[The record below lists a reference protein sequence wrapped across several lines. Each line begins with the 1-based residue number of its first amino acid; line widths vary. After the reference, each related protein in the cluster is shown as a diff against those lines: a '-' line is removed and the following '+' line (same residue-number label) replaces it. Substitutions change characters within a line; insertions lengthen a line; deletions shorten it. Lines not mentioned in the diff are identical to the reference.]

1 MIQRIQT
8 IWLLLASAC
17 LFASLKISFY
27 AGNTLPLEE
36 LQLST
41 SVKTFT
47 QLNGMYNIITN
58 VLTVS
63 IGILSL
69 VAIFLYTNRK
79 AQIRTI
85 LIAMFLELLLMF
97 EYEHCIKKFAEGSYT
112 IGSILQL
119 LVMIFFILAL
129 RGIRKDQKIVAES
142 DRLR

>member
-27 AGNTLPLEE
+27 AGNIITAVEG
-36 LQLST
+36 T
-41 SVKTFT
+41 SVNTKIFSE
-47 QLNGMYNIITN
+47 LNGMYNIITN

-63 IGILSL
+63 IGVLSF
-69 VAIFLYTNRK
+69 VAIFLYANRK
-79 AQIRTI
+79 IQIRTI
-85 LIAMFLELLLMF
+85 LITMLLELLLMF
-97 EYEHCIKKFAEGSYT
+97 EYESCIKKFAEGNYT
-112 IGSILQL
+112 IGSFLQL

>member
-1 MIQRIQT
+1 MFP
-8 IWLLLASAC
+8 A
-17 LFASLKISFY
+17 
-27 AGNTLPLEE
+27 EE
-36 LQLST
+36 LST

-63 IGILSL
+63 IGVLSFI
-69 VAIFLYTNRK
+69 AIFLYTNRK
-79 AQIRTI
+79 IQIRTI

-97 EYEHCIKKFAEGSYT
+97 EYETCIKKFAEGNYT
-112 IGSILQL
+112 IGSFLQL
-119 LVMIFFILAL
+119 LVMIFFLIAL

>member
-17 LFASLKISFY
+17 LFASLKVSFY
-27 AGNTLPLEE
+27 AGNMFPAEE
-36 LQLST
+36 LST

-63 IGILSL
+63 IGVLSF

-79 AQIRTI
+79 IQIRTI

-97 EYEHCIKKFAEGSYT
+97 EYETCIKKFAEGNYT
-112 IGSILQL
+112 IGSFLQL
-119 LVMIFFILAL
+119 LVMIFFLMAL